1 MSKVIWS
8 NTQDYDYW
16 MDKASDDEVL
26 TEYCEQRGIGE
37 DEVEPPYA
45 EFDDKDRLIEYNY
58 DKMRDWICRGEF
70 LYDMAWDDFK
80 YNIIPSVEKQLNDD
94 VLIIDGEIIY
104 PEYNYD
110 RKHPWFSPIA
120 TAIEGYYGDAEIE
133 VNDDEEIIGWYTLP
147 SDESHLYRL
156 IRHIPEIKEEV
167 DRELESRLE
176 EEDEDYYGYDG
187 ATGRELWLAVY
198 DEYDKDDI
206 DWESVEEYLV
216 PIMNPY
222 LQ

>member
-8 NTQDYDYW
+8 SDMTYNYW
-16 MDKASDDEVL
+16 ANEAPDDEVL
-26 TEYCEQRGIGE
+26 E
-37 DEVEPPYA
+37 YA
-45 EFDDKDRLIEYNY
+45 EDYYNCDCGEEDFVEHDKDGNVVSCDYDGLRDWLCERSYDSWRDMDFEDFEYN
-58 DKMRDWICRGEF
+58 F
-70 LYDMAWDDFK
+70 L
-80 YNIIPSVEKQLNDD
+80 PGVVKQLNDD
-94 VLIIDGEIIY
+94 MLIIDGELIH
-104 PEYNYD
+104 PENNYN
-110 RKHPWFSPIA
+110 RHSSWLGSIGSK
-120 TAIEGYYGDAEIE
+120 IEGYYGNAEIE
-133 VNDDEEIIGWYTLP
+133 VNDDEEVIGWYTMP

-167 DRELESRLE
+167 DRELDSRLE

-206 DWESVEEYLV
+206 DWEAVEEYLV

-222 LQ
+222 L

>member
-8 NTQDYDYW
+8 TTQEFDYW
-16 MDKASDDEVL
+16 MNEASDDDVL
-26 TEYCEQRGIGE
+26 TEYCESHDIDK

-45 EFDDKDRLIEYNY
+45 EFDDKDNLIEYNY
-58 DKMRDWICRGEF
+58 DKMREWICNRDWIYE
-70 LYDMAWDDFK
+70 DAWDDFK
-80 YNIIPSVEKQLNDD
+80 YNIIPGVEKQINDD
-94 VLIIDGEIIY
+94 TLIIDGNLIY
-104 PEYNYD
+104 PEYNYN
-110 RKHPWFSPIA
+110 RNSPWLSPIGSV
-120 TAIEGYYGDAEIE
+120 IEDYYGNAEIE
-133 VNDDEEIIGWYTLP
+133 VNDEEEIIGWYTLP

-167 DRELESRLE
+167 DRELDSRLE

-206 DWESVEEYLV
+206 DWEAVAEYLV

-222 LQ
+222 L

>member
-8 NTQDYDYW
+8 SDMTYNYW
-16 MDKASDDEVL
+16 ANKAPDDEVL
-26 TEYCEQRGIGE
+26 EYVVSC
-37 DEVEPPYA
+37 D
-45 EFDDKDRLIEYNY
+45 Y
-58 DKMRDWICRGEF
+58 DGLRDWLCERS
-70 LYDMAWDDFK
+70 YDFWRDMDLEDFK
-80 YNIIPSVEKQLNDD
+80 YNFLPGVVKQLNDD
-94 VLIIDGEIIY
+94 MLIIDGELIH
-104 PEYNYD
+104 PEYNYN
-110 RKHPWFSPIA
+110 RNHPWLGPIGRK
-120 TAIEGYYGDAEIE
+120 IEGYYGDAEIE